1 MKQIYFLTTVF
12 FLLIWTNG
20 FSQIRNRGPINLS
33 DPDEINYLE
42 PKDYII
48 AGVTITGAQYLVED
62 VLLTI
67 SKLSVG
73 NYIEVPSEATA
84 NVIKNL
90 MEQNLFE
97 DVQLWATRID
107 GENIYLEIK
116 VQERPRLTRIDI
128 EGLSKSQTEEVKKR
142 LNEGSGR
149 IVNENL
155 IQSTKATI
163 KRYLREK
170 SFLYPDIK
178 IVTEKDTA
186 QPNNEILKVD
196 VARNKKIRVR
206 KVNFDGNEVFT
217 DAQLTKYLKG
227 IKPRKWYRIFGP
239 GKFKDDKYKEAKEK
253 LVAKLQDKGY
263 RDAQILSDSIY
274 RYDDNEIAI
283 DFKMYEGPQY
293 YVGNIDWVGNT
304 RYKDSIL
311 NILLGI
317 ELGDVYSEEKLHTKL
332 MGPTRNSDDISALYQ
347 NDGYLTFTINPIIK
361 RIYNDTIDLEIQVS
375 EGKQY
380 TINNVIVKGND
391 VTNDRVVLR
400 SIYTKPGQKY
410 SRELIMR
417 SIREISQ
424 LGMFDEQKITPD
436 IPSSSMNHEDGTT
449 DIVFNVVEKPSDQVE
464 LSGGYGAGQ
473 IIGTLGLSFNNFST
487 SNLFDKSAWKPLPR
501 GDGQK
506 LSVRGQTSGK
516 RYQSYSF
523 SFSEPW
529 LGGKKPIYFGLS
541 AYTSNSSYGGF
552 NYYTGEQMVRDSE
565 LNRIWMTGVTA
576 SLGKRLRWP
585 DNYFQISSALSFQR
599 YKLQN
604 YGNYFLFSDGTAYNI
619 NFTQEI
625 SRNSVDAPIYP
636 TSGSHIKLTVQLTP
650 PYSSWNNI
658 NYQTAEDNVR
668 YKWTEYHKWKFD
680 SQWYTKIAGKLVLKT
695 QAQFGYLGSYTDRT
709 PTSTFERFKLGGD
722 GMQGFDFL
730 QGSEIIAMRGYA
742 NGTIIPES
750 TGNGY
755 QQIAINSGSPI
766 YSKYQ
771 IELRHPVML
780 NEQATVFVLAFAEA
794 GNTWNK
800 FSEVNPFKV
809 RRAAGVGARI
819 FLPIFGMLGIDY
831 GHAFDPIPGMPASN
845 WKQSFTFSILQ
856 NMGGF

>member
-1 MKQIYFLTTVF
+1 MKHIYFLTTVF
-12 FLLIWTNG
+12 FLVMSTSV
-20 FSQIRNRGPINLS
+20 FSQINRGPINLS
-33 DPDEINYLE
+33 DPNEINYLQ
-42 PKDYII
+42 PKDYVIG
-48 AGVTITGAQYLVED
+48 GVTMTGAQYLDTD
-62 VLLTI
+62 VLLRI
-67 SKLSVG
+67 AKLNVG
-73 NYIEVPSEATA
+73 DYIEVPGEATA
-84 NVIKNL
+84 NVIKDL
-90 MEQNLFE
+90 MKENLFE
-97 DVQLWATRID
+97 DVQLWASRIE
-107 GENIYLEIK
+107 GETIFLEIK
-116 VQERPRLTRIDI
+116 VVERPRLTRIDI
-128 EGLSKSQTEEVKKR
+128 HGLSKSQTEEIKKR
-142 LNEGSGR
+142 LNERAGR
-149 IVNENL
+149 IVNDNL
-155 IQSTKATI
+155 MQSTRNVI
-163 KRYLREK
+163 ERFLREK
-170 SFLYPDIK
+170 SHLYPDIK
-178 IVTEKDTA
+178 ITTAKDTT
-186 QPNNEILKVD
+186 QPNNEIVHVHVD
-196 VARNKKIRVR
+196 KNKKIRVR
-206 KVNFDGNEVFT
+206 EVTFDGNEVFS
-217 DAQLTKYLKG
+217 DRQLTKSLKG
-227 IKPRKWYRIFGP
+227 IKPRRWFRIFGP
-239 GKFKDDKYKEAKEK
+239 GKFKDDKYKEAKETM
-253 LVAKLQDKGY
+253 VAKLQDKGY

-274 RYDDNEIAI
+274 RYDENEIGI
-283 DFKMYEGPQY
+283 HFDIYEGPRY
-293 YVGNIDWVGNT
+293 YVGNIDWLGNT
-304 RYKDSIL
+304 RYRDSIL
-311 NILLGI
+311 NIILGI
-317 ELGDVYSEEKLHTKL
+317 EKGDIYSEEKLHTKL
-332 MGPTRNSDDISALYQ
+332 MGPTRNSDDIASLYQ
-347 NDGYLTFTINPIIK
+347 NDGYLTFNINPVIK
-361 RIYNDTIDLEIQVS
+361 RIYNDTVDLEIQVS

-380 TINNVIVKGND
+380 TINNVIVRGND

-400 SIYTKPGQKY
+400 SIYVKPGQKY
-410 SRELIMR
+410 SREAIMR

-424 LGMFDEQKITPD
+424 LGMFDEQQITPD
-436 IPSSSMNHEDGTT
+436 IPSSTMDHEEGMT
-449 DIVFNVVEKPSDQVE
+449 DVVFNVVEKPSDQVE

-487 SNLFDKSAWKPLPR
+487 SNLFNKEAWKPLPR

-506 LSVRGQTSGK
+506 LSIRGQTSGK

-529 LGGKKPIYFGLS
+529 LGGKKPIYFGLN

-552 NYYTGEQMVRDSE
+552 NYYTGEQMVADSE

-585 DNYFQISSALSFQR
+585 DNYFQISSSLSFQR

-636 TSGSHIKLTVQLTP
+636 TSGSHIRLSVQLTP
-650 PYSSWNNI
+650 PYSSWNDI
-658 NYQTAEDNVR
+658 NYQTADDNVR

-680 SQWYTKIAGKLVLKT
+680 SQWYTKIVGKLVLKT
-695 QAQFGYLGSYTDRT
+695 QAQFGYLGNYTDRT

-742 NGTIIPES
+742 NGTVIPAS

-809 RRAAGVGARI
+809 RRSAGVGARI

-831 GHAFDPIPGMPASN
+831 GHPFDPIPGMSSSN

>member
-1 MKQIYFLTTVF
+1 MKQLFILTA
-12 FLLIWTNG
+12 FLLINWTSS
-20 FSQIRNRGPINLS
+20 FAQIGNTGAINLS
-33 DPDEINYLE
+33 DPEEISFLS

-48 AGVTITGAQYLVED
+48 GGVTVTGAQYLDSD
-62 VLLTI
+62 VLITI
-67 SKLSVG
+67 SKLVVG
-73 NYIEVPSEATA
+73 QNILVPSESTS
-84 NVIKNL
+84 NVIKDL
-90 MEQNLFE
+90 MAQNLFE
-97 DVQLWATRID
+97 SVELWATKID
-107 GENIYLEIK
+107 GETIFFDIRVK
-116 VQERPRLTRIDI
+116 ERPRLSRI
-128 EGLSKSQTEEVKKR
+128 ELNGLSKSQTTEVNKR
-142 LNEGSGR
+142 LNSNSGK
-149 IVNENL
+149 IVNDNL
-155 IQSTKATI
+155 IQSTQGVVK
-163 KRYLREK
+163 KFLREK
-170 SFLYPDIK
+170 SYMYPDVK
-178 IVTEKDTA
+178 ISTKKDSNQT
-186 QPNNEILKVD
+186 NNEVVIVD
-196 VARNKKIRVR
+196 VEKNHKI
-206 KVNFDGNEVFT
+206 KVNKVIFEGNEVFSEKEL
-217 DAQLTKYLKG
+217 AKYLKG
-227 IKPRKWYRIFGP
+227 VKPRKWTRIFGP
-239 GKFKDDKYKEAKEK
+239 GKFKDDKYAEAQEK
-253 LVAKLQDKGY
+253 LIAKLQEKGY
-263 RDAQILSDSIY
+263 RDAQILSDSVY
-274 RYDDNEIAI
+274 RYGDKEVRIKLDI
-283 DFKMYEGPQY
+283 YEGPKY
-293 YVGNIDWVGNT
+293 YVGNINWTGNT

-317 ELGDVYSEEKLHTKL
+317 EKGNVYSEEKLHTKL
-332 MGPTRNSDDISALYQ
+332 MGPTRNSDDISSLYQ
-347 NDGYLTFTINPIIK
+347 NDGYLTFNINPIIK
-361 RIYNDTIDLEIQVS
+361 KIYNDTIDLEIQIS
-375 EGKQY
+375 EGKQF

-391 VTNDRVVLR
+391 VTNERVVLR

-436 IPSSSMNHEDGTT
+436 IPSATMNHEEGTT
-449 DIVFNVVEKPSDQVE
+449 DVVFNVVEKPSDQVE

-473 IIGTLGLSFNNFST
+473 IIGTLGLTFNNFST
-487 SNLFDKSAWKPLPR
+487 SNMFKKDAWKPLPR

-506 LSVRGQTSGK
+506 LSIRGQTSGK

-552 NYYTGEQMVRDSE
+552 NYYTGQQMVKDSE

-576 SLGKRLRWP
+576 SLGKRLQWP

-636 TSGSHIKLTVQLTP
+636 TSGSHLKLSASFTP
-650 PYSSWNNI
+650 PYSSWNDVNYKTDPDNI
-658 NYQTAEDNVR
+658 R
-668 YKWTEYHKWKFD
+668 YKWTEYYKIKFD
-680 SQWYTKIAGKLVLKT
+680 GQWFMKIAGKLILKT

-755 QQIAINSGSPI
+755 QNIAINSGSPI
-766 YSKYQ
+766 YTKYQ
-771 IELRHPVML
+771 VELRHPILL
-780 NEQATVFVLAFAEA
+780 NDQATVFALAFAEA

-809 RRAAGVGARI
+809 RRSAGVGARI

-831 GHAFDPIPGMPASN
+831 GHAFDPIPGLSTSQ
-845 WKQSFTFSILQ
+845 WRQSFTFSIIQ

>member
-1 MKQIYFLTTVF
+1 MKQIYILTTVF
-12 FLLIWTNG
+12 FLMIGTSG

-33 DPDEINYLE
+33 DPNEINYLQ
-42 PKDYII
+42 PKDYNI
-48 AGVTITGAQYLVED
+48 AEVTIVGAQNLDTE
-62 VLLTI
+62 VLMTI
-67 SKLSVG
+67 SNLTVG

-84 NVIKNL
+84 NVIKSL
-90 MEQNLFE
+90 MGLNLFE
-97 DVQLWATRID
+97 DVQLWAKRIE
-107 GENIYLEIK
+107 GEKIFFEIR

-128 EGLSKSQTEEVKKR
+128 NGLSKSQTEDVKKK

-155 IQSTKATI
+155 MQSTKATI
-163 KRYLREK
+163 KRFLREK
-170 SFLYPDIK
+170 SYLYPDIK
-178 IVTEKDTA
+178 ITTHKDSA
-186 QPNNEILKVD
+186 QPNNEIVQVD
-196 VARNKKIRVR
+196 VEKNKKIKVR
-206 KVNFDGNEVFT
+206 KVNFTGNEVFSE
-217 DAQLTKYLKG
+217 AQLTKFLKG
-227 IKPRKWYRIFGP
+227 VKPRKWYRIFGP

-253 LVAKLQDKGY
+253 LVAKMQDKGY

-274 RYDDNEIAI
+274 RYDDNEVAIA
-283 DFKMYEGPQY
+283 FKIYEGPRY

-317 ELGDVYSEEKLHTKL
+317 EKGDVYSEEKLHTKL
-332 MGPTRNSDDISALYQ
+332 MGPTRNSDDVSALYQ
-347 NDGYLTFTINPIIK
+347 NDGYLTFSINPIIK
-361 RIYNDTIDLEIQVS
+361 KIYNDTIDVEIQVS

-380 TINNVIVKGND
+380 TINNVIVRGND

-410 SRELIMR
+410 SREAIMR

-436 IPSSSMNHEDGTT
+436 IPQSSMNHEEGMT

-473 IIGTLGLSFNNFST
+473 IIGTLGLTFNNFST
-487 SNLFDKSAWKPLPR
+487 SNLFKKDAWKPLPR

-552 NYYTGEQMVRDSE
+552 NYYTGEQMVADSE

-576 SLGKRLRWP
+576 SLGKRLTWP
-585 DNYFQISSALSFQR
+585 DNYFQISSSLSFQR

-636 TSGSHIKLTVQLTP
+636 TSGSHIRLSVQLTP
-650 PYSSWNNI
+650 PYSSWNDI

-695 QAQFGYLGSYTDRT
+695 QAQFGYLGTYTDRT

-742 NGTIIPES
+742 NGTIIPAS

-766 YSKYQ
+766 YAKYQ
-771 IELRHPVML
+771 MELRHPVML

-800 FSEVNPFKV
+800 FAEVNPFKV

-831 GHAFDPIPGMPASN
+831 GHAFDPIPGMSSNN

>member
-1 MKQIYFLTTVF
+1 MKQLYILITAF
-12 FLLIWTNG
+12 FLLSWTST
-20 FSQIRNRGPINLS
+20 FSQIGKNPINLS
-33 DPDEINYLE
+33 DPNEINYLQ
-42 PKDYII
+42 PKDYVI
-48 AGVTITGAQYLVED
+48 GGITVSGAQYLDAE
-62 VLLTI
+62 VLITI
-67 SKLSVG
+67 SKLVVG
-73 NYIEVPSEATA
+73 QYIEVPGEATA

-90 MEQNLFE
+90 MAQNLFD
-97 DVQLWATRID
+97 DVQLWASRIE
-107 GENIYLEIK
+107 GEDIFFDIR

-128 EGLSKSQTEEVKKR
+128 NGLSKSQTEEIRKR
-142 LNEGSGR
+142 LNEGAGK

-155 IQSTKATI
+155 LQSTRSTI
-163 KRYLREK
+163 QRFLREK

-178 IVTEKDTA
+178 IETFKDTA
-186 QPNNEILKVD
+186 QANNEIVVVD
-196 VARNKKIRVR
+196 VEKNKKIKVR
-206 KVNFDGNEVFT
+206 KVNFAGNEIFSNN
-217 DAQLTKYLKG
+217 QMSKFLKG
-227 IKPRKWYRIFGP
+227 VKPRKWYRIFGP
-239 GKFKDDKYKEAKEK
+239 GKFKEDKYNEAKET
-253 LVAKLQDKGY
+253 LVAKLQDRGY

-274 RYDDNEIAI
+274 RYDENEIAI
-283 DFKMYEGPQY
+283 DIEVYEGPKY
-293 YVGNIDWVGNT
+293 YVGSIDWTGNT
-304 RYKDSIL
+304 RYKDSVL
-311 NILLGI
+311 NIILGI
-317 ELGDVYSEEKLHTKL
+317 ERGDVYSEEKMITKL

-347 NDGYLTFTINPIIK
+347 NDGYLTFSINPVIK
-361 RIYNDTIDLEIQVS
+361 RINQDTVDLEIQVS

-417 SIREISQ
+417 SVREISQ

-436 IPSSSMNHEDGTT
+436 IPSSTMNHEEGTT
-449 DIVFNVVEKPSDQVE
+449 DVVFNVTEKPSDQVE

-473 IIGTLGLSFNNFST
+473 IIGTLGLTFNNFST
-487 SNLFDKSAWKPLPR
+487 SNLFKKDAWKPLPR

-523 SFSEPW
+523 SFTEPW

-552 NYYTGEQMVRDSE
+552 NMFTGEQMVRDSE

-576 SLGKRLRWP
+576 SLGKRLQWP
-585 DNYFQISSALSFQR
+585 DNYFQINSSLSFQR

-604 YGNYFLFSDGTAYNI
+604 YGNYFLFSDGTAYNV

-636 TSGSHIKLTVQLTP
+636 TSGSHIKFSVQLTP
-650 PYSSWNNI
+650 PYSLFNDI
-658 NYQTAEDNVR
+658 NYETAADNVK

-680 SQWYTKIAGKLVLKT
+680 SQWYTKVVGKLVVKT
-695 QAQFGYLGSYTDRT
+695 QAQFGYLGSYSDET

-730 QGSEIIAMRGYA
+730 QGSEILAMRGYA
-742 NGTIIPES
+742 NGTVIPES
-750 TGNGY
+750 TGNGF

-766 YSKYQ
+766 YAKYQ
-771 IELRHPVML
+771 LELRHPVML

-831 GHAFDPIPGMPASN
+831 GHAFDPIPGMSSSN
-845 WKQSFTFSILQ
+845 WKQNFTFSIMQ